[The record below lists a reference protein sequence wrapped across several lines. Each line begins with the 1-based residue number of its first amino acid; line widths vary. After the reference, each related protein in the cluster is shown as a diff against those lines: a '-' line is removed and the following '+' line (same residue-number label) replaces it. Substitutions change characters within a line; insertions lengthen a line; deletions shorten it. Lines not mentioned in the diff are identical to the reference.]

1 MIVAKGR
8 LHSYFQVPLCQG
20 SLYQAEDHLQTRP
33 RFPQERQAHPQE
45 VAVRLP
51 ADLCVGNA
59 PASSHE
65 GPIGATGKGASRH
78 LRGTASGG
86 GQERQQ
92 VVQRLCPWLLV
103 PAAGSRQH
111 LSLWG
116 HSGHEQPDGAVSSVR
131 YHVSHHEKV
140 LSGVNFPRVLM
151 NRWSCYNFRFT
162 C

>member
-45 VAVRLP
+45 ASFCLP
-51 ADLCVGNA
+51 AVLCVGHA

-65 GPIGATGKGASRH
+65 GAVGATGKGASRH

-131 YHVSHHEKV
+131 YHVSHHENV

-151 NRWSCYNFRFT
+151 NRWYCYNFRFT